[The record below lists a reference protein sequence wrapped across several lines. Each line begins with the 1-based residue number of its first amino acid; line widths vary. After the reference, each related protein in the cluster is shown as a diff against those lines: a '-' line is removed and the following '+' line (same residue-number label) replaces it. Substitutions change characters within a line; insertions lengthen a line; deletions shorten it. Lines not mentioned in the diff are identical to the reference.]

1 MEELRKI
8 YGDSYLRYVLV
19 LNDSEGQLSEGQQ
32 QAVSLLQSF
41 ATSGTSDESESLSA
55 FNLAHRLNHYIPDY
69 GMTVS
74 SALRLQS
81 GGELKA
87 LEHSDDLT
95 QELLVLARDTW
106 PIYLLPPPKEE
117 LRDLAVMQ
125 TYSHPSSQEFLRLAL
140 RDDAI
145 RKLFPAAPEQLPDST
160 ELFEIKSEI
169 VYSSGRGGSYQ
180 LAMLPDAILNNA
192 RCRQL
197 LKGDSDNLDTY
208 LACVIEV
215 LGEVRELAQGKE
227 IAIPVLVGL
236 ANMTVPDGA
245 RVVTELG
252 IIRSPRLEDE
262 HLLNPLDEG
271 HRQPTAVL
279 ETTQPL
285 KILGKRDWNVAQRE
299 ASIGTYFKKFMPLF
313 EQYQQRS
320 ERNVI
325 LMRYALLLASDNTL
339 LAPAPIIR
347 TEFGP
352 LQPLL
357 NRSWMPFVGQPSG
370 ISTLD
375 ADAAERT
382 RVWAARVEKQHPAQ
396 LDLGV
401 RRLVAA
407 ASTRLDPIDSFID
420 AVICWEN
427 MFGSSS
433 ESTFRICG
441 AMACLLE
448 PFDSA
453 KRLTVYESLRKLYGI
468 RSNVVH
474 GVTELTGREASDYR
488 TEAVRYALDAMGFL
502 YDYPDLLKTKGSAE
516 RGRDVL
522 LASGLPMEDEA
533 EQQA

>member
-1 MEELRKI
+1 
-8 YGDSYLRYVLV
+8 
-19 LNDSEGQLSEGQQ
+19 
-32 QAVSLLQSF
+32 
-41 ATSGTSDESESLSA
+41 
-55 FNLAHRLNHYIPDY
+55 
-69 GMTVS
+69 
-74 SALRLQS
+74 
-81 GGELKA
+81 
-87 LEHSDDLT
+87 
-95 QELLVLARDTW
+95 
-106 PIYLLPPPKEE
+106 
-117 LRDLAVMQ
+117 MQ

-347 TEFGP
+347 TEFDP

-370 ISTLD
+370 ISVLD

-382 RVWAARVEKQHPAQ
+382 RVWAARVEQQHSAQ

-453 KRLTVYESLRKLYGI
+453 KRLTEYESLKKLYGI
-468 RSNVVH
+468 RSKVVH

-488 TEAVRYALDAMGFL
+488 TKAVRYALDAMGLL

-522 LASGLPMEDEA
+522 LASGLPVEDEA
-533 EQQA
+533 EGGFKRSVHHMR